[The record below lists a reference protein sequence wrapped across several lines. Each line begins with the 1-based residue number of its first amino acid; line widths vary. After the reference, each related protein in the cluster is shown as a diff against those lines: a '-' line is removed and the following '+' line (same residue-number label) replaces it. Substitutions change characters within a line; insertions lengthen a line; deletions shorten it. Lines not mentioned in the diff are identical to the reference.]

1 MRSALRCCFPL
12 SFRLGL
18 ALLFFVWPVK
28 AGAQD
33 QQVSPGHSFPVEEA
47 IKELERIH
55 HTRIFYDPA
64 WFAGERISRGIL
76 SLGPEEALQSLLAGK
91 DIDVVPL
98 HGNYLLLPGE
108 RAVVYLDEGPGQGRL
123 IGNAMEYGR
132 YPRATVSGK
141 VTDGQTDE
149 ELVGVLVFVEDLGL
163 GTTTDFYGNYSL
175 ELPVG
180 EHDLKVNYV
189 GYEPYNVRI
198 KLVSPGE
205 MDIRMMSES
214 RLLDVVTITAR
225 RRDSNISQTQMS
237 LIRMDASDLSQ
248 LPTSMGERDIIQSLT
263 LLPGIQSV
271 GEFGTGF
278 HVRGG
283 SADQNLILVEGV
295 PLFNSS
301 HLFGLT
307 SLINPDMVSEVTLT
321 KAGIP
326 ARYGERSASVMDIR
340 LGGRDPDDF
349 SVNGGLGLLS
359 SRLSLQTPLPVENG
373 YALIGG
379 RSSYS
384 NAFLNNMPDEEL
396 MNSSARFYDASAL
409 VNLPLG
415 SGHNLNLFGYF
426 SKDGFAFGENMDYAY
441 ASRLASA
448 RWNGVFARNVMTSLL
463 IGHSDYTYNVTGEN
477 RLNPNNAFD
486 LDSRIQYN
494 NLRWSVNYYHTPE
507 NSIEAGINAMH
518 YGILPGTLSP
528 FGQGSTVSPLE
539 MDREQ
544 AVELAGYLNTNFA
557 IGPALAA
564 EIGLRYTQYYKLGP
578 GTVNTYEE
586 GRPRS
591 IHSVT
596 DSLSYGKN
604 EVMAKHNGLEPRLSL
619 RYQLDQE
626 TSLKLSYSR
635 INQYINVVTNTSVP
649 TPADVWFLADAFHKP
664 LISDQLAFGFFKN
677 LFENSLET
685 SLELYYKQL
694 QHSIEP
700 RNNATILLN
709 PVMETAL
716 LDARGQSYGAE
727 LYMKKLTGSLTGWI
741 SYTYSRSFRQT
752 NSEYTELQINANEPF
767 PANFD
772 QPHNLVVNANYHL
785 SRRWR
790 FGGTFTYNTG
800 RPITY
805 PERVYVHGGKLITY
819 FSDRN
824 KYRLPDYHRM
834 DLSLS
839 FDGSVR
845 QDRRWHSYWTL
856 SLVNVYGRKN
866 IYSSFFEKTEPSPSN
881 DYQRYTHFKLYII
894 GRPLPTLT
902 YNFKF

>member
-1 MRSALRCCFPL
+1 MRSLLL
-12 SFRLGL
+12 SRFLLLPGLGL
-18 ALLFFVWPVK
+18 ALIFCILPSGSV
-28 AGAQD
+28 AQD
-33 QQVSPGHSFPVEEA
+33 RRADVGHAFPVEEA
-47 IKELERIH
+47 IRELERIH
-55 HTRIFYDPA
+55 NTRIFHDPS
-64 WFAGERISRGIL
+64 WFAGDSVSRGVL
-76 SLGPEEALQSLLAGK
+76 SLPPKEALGALLAGK
-91 DIDVVPL
+91 DIELAPF

-108 RAVVYLDEGPGQGRL
+108 QAVVYLDEGHGQGRL
-123 IGNAMEYGR
+123 IGNALEFGR
-132 YPRATVSGK
+132 FSRATVSGQ

-149 ELVGVLVFVEDLGL
+149 ELVGVLVYVEELGL
-163 GTTTDFYGNYSL
+163 GATTDFHGNYSL

-180 EHDLKVNYV
+180 EHNLRVNYI

-198 KLVSPGE
+198 NLVSPGE
-205 MDIRMMSES
+205 LDIRMMSES

-237 LIRMDASDLSQ
+237 LIRMDSRDLSQ
-248 LPTSMGERDIIQSLT
+248 LPTTMGERDIIQSLT
-263 LLPGIQSV
+263 LLPGIQTV

-340 LGGRDPDDF
+340 LGGRDPEIF

-359 SRLSLQTPLPVENG
+359 SRLSMQTPLPVENG

-396 MNSSARFYDASAL
+396 MNSSARFYDVGGL

-426 SKDGFAFGENMDYAY
+426 SQDGFAFGDNMDYAY

-448 RWNGVFARNVMTSLL
+448 RWSAVFAQNLMSTLL
-463 IGHSDYTYNVTGEN
+463 VGHSDYSYGVTGTS

-518 YGILPGTLSP
+518 YGIRPGILAPS
-528 FGQGSTVSPLE
+528 GHGSTVIPLE
-539 MDREQ
+539 MDLQR
-544 AVELAGYLNTNFA
+544 AAELAGYLNANFA
-557 IGPALAA
+557 IGPALAVEA
-564 EIGLRYTQYYKLGP
+564 GLRFTQYYKLGP
-578 GTVNTYEE
+578 GTVNTYLED
-586 GRPRS
+586 RPRS
-591 IHSVT
+591 IHTVT
-596 DSLSYGKN
+596 DSLSYGSN

-619 RYQLDQE
+619 RYQFDPE
-626 TSLKLSYSR
+626 TSLKLSFSR
-635 INQYINVVTNTSVP
+635 INQYINVVSNTSVP
-649 TPADVWFLADAFHKP
+649 TPSDVWFLADAFHKP
-664 LISDQLAFGFFKN
+664 LITDQVALGLFRN

-685 SLELYYKQL
+685 SLEVYYKRL

-716 LDARGQSYGAE
+716 LDTRGRSYGVE
-727 LYMKKLTGSLTGWI
+727 LYLKKLTGPLTGWI
-741 SYTYSRSFRQT
+741 SYTWSRSLRQT
-752 NSEYTELQINANEPF
+752 YSDYQVLQINANDPF

-790 FGGTFTYNTG
+790 LGSTFTYNTG

-805 PERVYVHGGKLITY
+805 PEQVYIHGGKLITY

-824 KYRLPDYHRM
+824 KYRLPDYHRL

-866 IYSSFFEKTEPSPSN
+866 IYSSFFEKTEPSQSN